1 MPCPAHTNRLC
12 PTLVRRWPS
21 QDVSLGESVARG
33 TTPPLALRGNYLE
46 TNEGRVYFALDG
58 DNFEPDDVTKLL
70 GIEPTSVKR
79 KGSRVPG
86 KIPNTNSWQLST
98 ENTVHEYI
106 DVFEMAKEIINKLI
120 PVKDLIIQAKK
131 RFNVSARLEV
141 VLWFSMNEEHSTP
154 AIGFEVD
161 TVKFL
166 GEIGAFIDIDTY
178 KH

>member
-1 MPCPAHTNRLC
+1 M
-12 PTLVRRWPS
+12 
-21 QDVSLGESVARG
+21 D
-33 TTPPLALRGNYLE
+33 

-58 DNFEPDDVTKLL
+58 DDFDPDEVTKFL

-86 KIPNTNSWQLST
+86 RIPKRNSWVLST
-98 ENTVHEYI
+98 ENIINDYI
-106 DVFEMAKEIINKLI
+106 DVYEMSTQIVNRLKPKKELI
-120 PVKDLIIQAKK
+120 LKVKE
-131 RFNVSARLEV
+131 RFNVLPRFEV

-154 AIGFEVD
+154 AIGFEVE
-161 TVKFL
+161 TIQFL